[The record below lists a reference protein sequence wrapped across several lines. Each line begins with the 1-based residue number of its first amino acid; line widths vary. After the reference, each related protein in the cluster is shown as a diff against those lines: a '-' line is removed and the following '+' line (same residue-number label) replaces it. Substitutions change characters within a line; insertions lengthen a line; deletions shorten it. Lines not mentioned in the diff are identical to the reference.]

1 MNVKCSFSQLLSFK
15 RLFFFMCSLS
25 KQAEKLKSR
34 KMKVEGGGDVEKLI
48 LWGFG
53 S

>member
-15 RLFFFMCSLS
+15 RLFFWMSSLS

-48 LWGFG
+48 LWCLG
-53 S
+53 

>member
-15 RLFFFMCSLS
+15 RLFFWMSSLS

-34 KMKVEGGGDVEKLI
+34 KMKVEGDVEKLI
-48 LWGFG
+48 LWCLG
-53 S
+53 